1 MMKKL
6 HESDCSL
13 NVNCFQMRQLL
24 GQEKM
29 APELLPY
36 QHALVETIIKQ
47 VNQKDRE
54 IQKRAAAK
62 RNNSD
67 ERFYLNILRMEME
80 RIKYMLKAYL
90 RARIVK
96 IEKHLLYIVEKD
108 KASLLSPGEMEYA
121 WTLYESK
128 KEHFKSE
135 FFDKISK
142 KLNNMEDDI

>member
-1 MMKKL
+1 
-6 HESDCSL
+6 
-13 NVNCFQMRQLL
+13 
-24 GQEKM
+24 
-29 APELLPY
+29 
-36 QHALVETIIKQ
+36 
-47 VNQKDRE
+47 
-54 IQKRAAAK
+54 
-62 RNNSD
+62 
-67 ERFYLNILRMEME
+67 MEME

-108 KASLLSPGEMEYA
+108 KAQLLSPGEMEYA

>member
-1 MMKKL
+1 M
-6 HESDCSL
+6 
-13 NVNCFQMRQLL
+13 
-24 GQEKM
+24 
-29 APELLPY
+29 
-36 QHALVETIIKQ
+36 
-47 VNQKDRE
+47 NQKDRE
-54 IQKRAAAK
+54 IQKRAQAK
-62 RNNSD
+62 KNNSD

-108 KASLLSPGEMEYA
+108 KASLLSPAEMEYA
-121 WTLYESK
+121 WTLYDSK
-128 KEHFKSE
+128 KEHFNSE